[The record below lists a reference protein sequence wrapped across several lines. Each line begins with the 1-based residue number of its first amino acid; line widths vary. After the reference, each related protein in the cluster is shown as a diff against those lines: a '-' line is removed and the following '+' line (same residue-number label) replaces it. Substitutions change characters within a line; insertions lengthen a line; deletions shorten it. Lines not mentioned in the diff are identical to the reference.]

1 MAAVTPWGGGSAS
14 GAAPAGGGERGAVVP
29 RSGCP
34 STEALKK
41 AVMSSLLDSV
51 HR

>member
-1 MAAVTPWGGGSAS
+1 MGVSSEGAGGCPGVGGGS
-14 GAAPAGGGERGAVVP
+14 
-29 RSGCP
+29 P

>member
-1 MAAVTPWGGGSAS
+1 MGVSSEGAGGCPGVVGGGS
-14 GAAPAGGGERGAVVP
+14 
-29 RSGCP
+29 P